1 MRLHYLRLAAS
12 LGEHSVPPADA
23 LLLLRLAAA
32 PRHQLLQ
39 HQHGSQ
45 AAEASGRA
53 GESSGP
59 AQEDSQRGPAAE
71 DSQRWA
77 ELQMQMLF
85 VLGVIAEHAAPPAF
99 FSFDGSGVLPLPPL
113 AHFPPAKTGFTLS
126 FWLRLGAQPAD
137 DPEVSLLALHG
148 VGGHRLLELSLTRVE
163 RDASNALPMRV
174 LTLRTGPAHETNPPS
189 RAAAAAAAAAAAEPH
204 TAAAAA
210 SSVPASAWRFDAL
223 GLAECGGWHHVAVT
237 HSRAGASLLVDGV
250 LVESAP
256 SLLYPELPARASAR
270 HAGAKSPLPPPEPSR
285 FCGQMSALHLS
296 EGCWD
301 AGLAARVYCRGTP
314 RAHTTNTTYRAEP
327 LVYLLTRT
335 PNLVLLTDP
344 NP

>member
-1 MRLHYLRLAAS
+1 M
-12 LGEHSVPPADA
+12 
-23 LLLLRLAAA
+23 
-32 PRHQLLQ
+32 
-39 HQHGSQ
+39 
-45 AAEASGRA
+45 
-53 GESSGP
+53 SGP
-59 AQEDSQRGPAAE
+59 AQE

-85 VLGVIAEHAAPPAF
+85 VLGVIAERAAPPAF

-174 LTLRTGPAHETNPPS
+174 VTLRTGPAHETNPPS

-256 SLLYPELPARASAR
+256 SLLYPEPPARASAR
-270 HAGAKSPLPPPEPSR
+270 HAGAKVQPSPKP
-285 FCGQMSALHLS
+285 
-296 EGCWD
+296 
-301 AGLAARVYCRGTP
+301 
-314 RAHTTNTTYRAEP
+314 
-327 LVYLLTRT
+327 
-335 PNLVLLTDP
+335 
-344 NP
+344 